1 MGSADKKL
9 KAMRDNPQG
18 DWNIE
23 DLYVVA
29 RDRGLKVRNPG
40 GSHHFFSHPDIQGH
54 LSVPAH
60 RPIKSVYIRKF
71 VELIDKLN
79 DRAADVGQPPK

>member
-29 RDRGLKVRNPG
+29 RDKGLKVRNPG
-40 GSHHFFSHPDIQGH
+40 RGRG
-54 LSVPAH
+54 
-60 RPIKSVYIRKF
+60 
-71 VELIDKLN
+71 
-79 DRAADVGQPPK
+79 

>member
-1 MGSADKKL
+1 MRSADKKL
-9 KAMRDNPQG
+9 KAMKANPQG
-18 DWNIE
+18 DWSIE

-40 GSHHFFSHPDIQGH
+40 GSHHFFSHPDVQGH

-60 RPIKSVYIRKF
+60 RPIKPIYIRKF
-71 VELIDKLN
+71 IQLVDQLKSQASSE
-79 DRAADVGQPPK
+79 DRSPK